1 MSKEYSKETQQN
13 KKLQH
18 YNDKVSKF
26 VPQDNIKNIKSK
38 EEANSGVSVIGRDR
52 GKIGGKMPMDSKK
65 KVTGKNTK
73 PCGVKDVRKIRKEEM
88 NFENPNIEN
97 KADPSE
103 GVMNRSSY
111 ERDQINLYNDLS
123 GTRKDINIG
132 GFDKEKSSEK
142 SSIFTN
148 GDFKI
153 NTNNNDIRKTANN
166 IESNSLK
173 YMKDIKK
180 ESESSSNRNHE
191 NSPLFSG
198 VNKDLKMNNKGNLFI
213 ERGINNFDNINNTGL
228 EIYDHN
234 KSVDINIEEIKNIN
248 SQSSIYNI
256 NNNNDDKN
264 KNINN
269 NNNIKHLKN
278 ELLKTNA
285 NKDTINNINKNVINN
300 INRNNNLNN
309 NIINEIDNN
318 IAGYSHNEFNILIKN
333 IENTNQINFNL
344 ATKISDLVKKID
356 ESNTNTKELVKKID
370 ESNNNTKDLVK
381 TIDKSNT
388 NVAALVKQNQ
398 TIINALIHGNSKSL
412 NPNENT
418 EGKNHS

>member
-1 MSKEYSKETQQN
+1 MSKEYSKETQQK

-18 YNDKVSKF
+18 YDDKVSKF

-38 EEANSGVSVIGRDR
+38 EKANNKISIINQDR
-52 GKIGGKMPMDSKK
+52 SKIKEKIPMDSKK
-65 KVTGKNTK
+65 KVTRKNAK
-73 PCGVKDVRKIRKEEM
+73 PCNVKDVEKIGEEEM
-88 NFENPNIEN
+88 NFENRNVDNEAN
-97 KADPSE
+97 PSE
-103 GVMNRSSY
+103 DKMNQSSN

-153 NTNNNDIRKTANN
+153 NTNNNDIRKTTNN
-166 IESNSLK
+166 K
-173 YMKDIKK
+173 
-180 ESESSSNRNHE
+180 
-191 NSPLFSG
+191 
-198 VNKDLKMNNKGNLFI
+198 NKGNLII

-234 KSVDINIEEIKNIN
+234 KSVDINMEEIKNIN

-256 NNNNDDKN
+256 NNNNVDTN

-278 ELLKTNA
+278 ELLETAKTNA
-285 NKDTINNINKNVINN
+285 NKNRINNINKNVINN

-333 IENTNQINFNL
+333 IENTNQINCNL

-356 ESNTNTKELVKKID
+356 ESNTNTKDLVKKID
-370 ESNNNTKDLVK
+370 ESNTNTKDLVKAIDESNTNTKDLVKAIDESNTNTKDLVK
-381 TIDKSNT
+381 TIDESNT

-398 TIINALIHGNSKSL
+398 TIIDALIHGNSKSL

-418 EGKNHS
+418 GGKNHS

>member
-73 PCGVKDVRKIRKEEM
+73 PCNIKDIKKIRKEEM
-88 NFENPNIEN
+88 NFENQNIEN
-97 KADPSE
+97 KANPSE
-103 GVMNRSSY
+103 DIMNQSSY

-132 GFDKEKSSEK
+132 GFNKEKSSEK

-153 NTNNNDIRKTANN
+153 NTNNNDIRKTANY
-166 IESNSLK
+166 IESNFLK
-173 YMKDIKK
+173 DMKDIKK

-191 NSPLFSG
+191 NSPLFPG
-198 VNKDLKMNNKGNLFI
+198 VNNRKMNNKGNLII

-333 IENTNQINFNL
+333 IENSNQINYNL

-356 ESNTNTKELVKKID
+356 ESNT
-370 ESNNNTKDLVK
+370 NTKDLVK

>member
-356 ESNTNTKELVKKID
+356 ESNTNTK
-370 ESNNNTKDLVK
+370 DLVK

-412 NPNENT
+412 NPKENT

>member
-256 NNNNDDKN
+256 NNNNEYK
-264 KNINN
+264 
-269 NNNIKHLKN
+269 
-278 ELLKTNA
+278 
-285 NKDTINNINKNVINN
+285 
-300 INRNNNLNN
+300 
-309 NIINEIDNN
+309 
-318 IAGYSHNEFNILIKN
+318 
-333 IENTNQINFNL
+333 
-344 ATKISDLVKKID
+344 
-356 ESNTNTKELVKKID
+356 
-370 ESNNNTKDLVK
+370 
-381 TIDKSNT
+381 
-388 NVAALVKQNQ
+388 
-398 TIINALIHGNSKSL
+398 
-412 NPNENT
+412 
-418 EGKNHS
+418 

>member
-300 INRNNNLNN
+300 TNRNNNLNN

-356 ESNTNTKELVKKID
+356 ESNTNTKELVK
-370 ESNNNTKDLVK
+370 

-412 NPNENT
+412 NPKENT

>member
-1 MSKEYSKETQQN
+1 MSKEYSKETQQK

-18 YNDKVSKF
+18 YDDKVSKF

-356 ESNTNTKELVKKID
+356 ESNTNTKELVKTID
-370 ESNNNTKDLVK
+370 KSNTNTKELVK

-412 NPNENT
+412 NPKENT

>member
-356 ESNTNTKELVKKID
+356 ESNTNTKELVK
-370 ESNNNTKDLVK
+370 

-412 NPNENT
+412 NPKENT

>member
-1 MSKEYSKETQQN
+1 MSKEYSKETQQK

-38 EEANSGVSVIGRDR
+38 EEANSKISIINQDR
-52 GKIGGKMPMDSKK
+52 SKIKEKMPMDSKK

-73 PCGVKDVRKIRKEEM
+73 PCNIKDIKKIRKEEM

-97 KADPSE
+97 KANPSE
-103 GVMNRSSY
+103 DIMNQSSY

-132 GFDKEKSSEK
+132 GFNKEKSSEK

-153 NTNNNDIRKTANN
+153 NTNNNDIRKTANY
-166 IESNSLK
+166 IESNFLK
-173 YMKDIKK
+173 DMKDIKK

-198 VNKDLKMNNKGNLFI
+198 VKDRKMNNKGNLII

-278 ELLKTNA
+278 ELQETVKTNA

-300 INRNNNLNN
+300 TNRNNNLNN

-318 IAGYSHNEFNILIKN
+318 TAGHSHNEFNILIKK
-333 IENTNQINFNL
+333 IENTNQINYNL

-356 ESNTNTKELVKKID
+356 ESNTNTK
-370 ESNNNTKDLVK
+370 NLVK

>member
-38 EEANSGVSVIGRDR
+38 EEANNKISIINQDR
-52 GKIGGKMPMDSKK
+52 SKIKEKMPMDSKK

-256 NNNNDDKN
+256 NNNNVDTN

-412 NPNENT
+412 NPKENT

>member
-153 NTNNNDIRKTANN
+153 NTNNNDIRKTANY
-166 IESNSLK
+166 IESNFLK
-173 YMKDIKK
+173 DMKDIKK

-198 VNKDLKMNNKGNLFI
+198 VKDRKMNNKGNLII

-278 ELLKTNA
+278 ELLETVKTNA

-300 INRNNNLNN
+300 TNRNNNLNN

-318 IAGYSHNEFNILIKN
+318 TAGHSHNEFNILIKK
-333 IENTNQINFNL
+333 IENTNQINYNL

-356 ESNTNTKELVKKID
+356 ESNTNTK
-370 ESNNNTKDLVK
+370 NLVK

>member
-256 NNNNDDKN
+256 NNNNVDTN
-264 KNINN
+264 KNIKN
-269 NNNIKHLKN
+269 NNNIKDLKN
-278 ELLKTNA
+278 ELLETVKTNE

-300 INRNNNLNN
+300 TNRNNNLNN

-318 IAGYSHNEFNILIKN
+318 TAGHSHNEFNILIKK
-333 IENTNQINFNL
+333 IENTNQINYNL

-418 EGKNHS
+418 EG

>member
-1 MSKEYSKETQQN
+1 
-13 KKLQH
+13 
-18 YNDKVSKF
+18 
-26 VPQDNIKNIKSK
+26 
-38 EEANSGVSVIGRDR
+38 
-52 GKIGGKMPMDSKK
+52 MPMDSKK
-65 KVTGKNTK
+65 KVTGKNAK
-73 PCGVKDVRKIRKEEM
+73 PCNIKDIKKIRKEEM
-88 NFENPNIEN
+88 NFENQNIEN
-97 KADPSE
+97 KANPSE
-103 GVMNRSSY
+103 DIMNQSSY
-111 ERDQINLYNDLS
+111 ERDQINLYNDLNDI
-123 GTRKDINIG
+123 RKDINIG

-166 IESNSLK
+166 IESNFLK

-198 VNKDLKMNNKGNLFI
+198 VNKDRKMNNKRNLII

-278 ELLKTNA
+278 ELLETVKTNA

-333 IENTNQINFNL
+333 IENTNQINYNL

-356 ESNTNTKELVKKID
+356 ESNT
-370 ESNNNTKDLVK
+370 NTKDLVK

-418 EGKNHS
+418 EG

>member
-1 MSKEYSKETQQN
+1 MID
-13 KKLQH
+13 L
-18 YNDKVSKF
+18 ND
-26 VPQDNIKNIKSK
+26 
-38 EEANSGVSVIGRDR
+38 
-52 GKIGGKMPMDSKK
+52 
-65 KVTGKNTK
+65 
-73 PCGVKDVRKIRKEEM
+73 
-88 NFENPNIEN
+88 
-97 KADPSE
+97 
-103 GVMNRSSY
+103 
-111 ERDQINLYNDLS
+111 
-123 GTRKDINIG
+123 TRKDINIG

-166 IESNSLK
+166 IESNFLK
-173 YMKDIKK
+173 DMKDIKK

-198 VNKDLKMNNKGNLFI
+198 VNKDRKMNNKANLII

-278 ELLKTNA
+278 ELLETVKTNA

-300 INRNNNLNN
+300 TNRNNNLNN

-318 IAGYSHNEFNILIKN
+318 TAGHSHNEFNILIKK
-333 IENTNQINFNL
+333 IENTNQINYNL

-356 ESNTNTKELVKKID
+356 ESNT
-370 ESNNNTKDLVK
+370 NTKDLVK

>member
-1 MSKEYSKETQQN
+1 MSKEYSKETQQK

-18 YNDKVSKF
+18 YDDKVSKF

-38 EEANSGVSVIGRDR
+38 EEANNKISIINQDR
-52 GKIGGKMPMDSKK
+52 SKIKEKMPMDSKK
-65 KVTGKNTK
+65 KVTGKNAK
-73 PCGVKDVRKIRKEEM
+73 PCNIKDIKKIRKEEM

-97 KADPSE
+97 KANPSE
-103 GVMNRSSY
+103 DIMNQSSY

-132 GFDKEKSSEK
+132 GFNKEKSSEK

-153 NTNNNDIRKTANN
+153 NTNNNDIRKTANY
-166 IESNSLK
+166 IESNFLK
-173 YMKDIKK
+173 DMKDIKK

-198 VNKDLKMNNKGNLFI
+198 VKDRKMNNKGNLII

-278 ELLKTNA
+278 ELQETVKTNA

-300 INRNNNLNN
+300 TNRNNNLNN

-318 IAGYSHNEFNILIKN
+318 TAGHSHNEFNILIKK
-333 IENTNQINFNL
+333 IENTNQINYNL

-356 ESNTNTKELVKKID
+356 ESNTNTK
-370 ESNNNTKDLVK
+370 NLVK

>member
-256 NNNNDDKN
+256 NNNNVDTN

-356 ESNTNTKELVKKID
+356 ESNTNTKELVKTID
-370 ESNNNTKDLVK
+370 KSNTNTKELVK

-412 NPNENT
+412 NPKENT

>member
-1 MSKEYSKETQQN
+1 MSKEYSKETQQK

-418 EGKNHS
+418 EG

>member
-1 MSKEYSKETQQN
+1 MSKEYSKETQQK

-18 YNDKVSKF
+18 YDDKVSKF

-278 ELLKTNA
+278 ELLETVKTNA

-356 ESNTNTKELVKKID
+356 ESNTNTK
-370 ESNNNTKDLVK
+370 DLVK

-412 NPNENT
+412 NPKENT

>member
-97 KADPSE
+97 KANPSE
-103 GVMNRSSY
+103 DIMNQSSY

-153 NTNNNDIRKTANN
+153 NTNNNDIRKTANY
-166 IESNSLK
+166 IESNFLK
-173 YMKDIKK
+173 DMKDIKK

-191 NSPLFSG
+191 NSPLFPG
-198 VNKDLKMNNKGNLFI
+198 VNNRKMNNKGNLII

-256 NNNNDDKN
+256 NNNNVDTN

-278 ELLKTNA
+278 ELLETVKINA

-300 INRNNNLNN
+300 TNRNNNLNN

-318 IAGYSHNEFNILIKN
+318 TAGHSHNEFNILIKK
-333 IENTNQINFNL
+333 IENTNQINYNL

-418 EGKNHS
+418 EG

>member
-1 MSKEYSKETQQN
+1 MSKEYSKETQQK

-18 YNDKVSKF
+18 YDDKVSKF

-356 ESNTNTKELVKKID
+356 ESNTNTKELVK
-370 ESNNNTKDLVK
+370 

-412 NPNENT
+412 NPKENT

>member
-1 MSKEYSKETQQN
+1 MSKEYSKETQQK

-18 YNDKVSKF
+18 YDDKVSKPA
-26 VPQDNIKNIKSK
+26 PQDNIKNIKSK
-38 EEANSGVSVIGRDR
+38 EKANNKISIINQDR
-52 GKIGGKMPMDSKK
+52 SKIKEKIPMDSKK
-65 KVTGKNTK
+65 KVTRKNAK
-73 PCGVKDVRKIRKEEM
+73 PCNVKDVEKIGEEEM
-88 NFENPNIEN
+88 NFENRNVDNEAN
-97 KADPSE
+97 PSE
-103 GVMNRSSY
+103 DKMNQSSN

-153 NTNNNDIRKTANN
+153 NTNNNDIRKTTNN
-166 IESNSLK
+166 K
-173 YMKDIKK
+173 
-180 ESESSSNRNHE
+180 
-191 NSPLFSG
+191 
-198 VNKDLKMNNKGNLFI
+198 NKGNLII

-234 KSVDINIEEIKNIN
+234 KSVDINMEEIKNIN

-256 NNNNDDKN
+256 NNNNVDTN

-278 ELLKTNA
+278 ELLETAKTNA
-285 NKDTINNINKNVINN
+285 NKNRINNINKNVINN

-333 IENTNQINFNL
+333 IENTNQINCNL

-356 ESNTNTKELVKKID
+356 ESNTNTKDLVKKID
-370 ESNNNTKDLVK
+370 ESNTNTKDLVKAIDESNTNTKDLVK
-381 TIDKSNT
+381 TIDESNT

-398 TIINALIHGNSKSL
+398 TIIDALIHGNSKSL

-418 EGKNHS
+418 GGKNHS

>member
-1 MSKEYSKETQQN
+1 MSKEYSKETQQK

-18 YNDKVSKF
+18 YDDKVSKF

-38 EEANSGVSVIGRDR
+38 EEANNKISIINQDR
-52 GKIGGKMPMDSKK
+52 SKIKEKMPMDSKK
-65 KVTGKNTK
+65 KVTGKNAK
-73 PCGVKDVRKIRKEEM
+73 PCNIKDIKKIRKEEM
-88 NFENPNIEN
+88 NFENQNIEN
-97 KADPSE
+97 KANPSE
-103 GVMNRSSY
+103 DIMNQSSY

-198 VNKDLKMNNKGNLFI
+198 VNKDRKMNNKGNLII

-333 IENTNQINFNL
+333 IENTNQINYNL

-356 ESNTNTKELVKKID
+356 ESNTNTK
-370 ESNNNTKDLVK
+370 NLVK

-412 NPNENT
+412 NPKENT

>member
-153 NTNNNDIRKTANN
+153 NTNNNDIRKTANY
-166 IESNSLK
+166 IESNFLK
-173 YMKDIKK
+173 DMKDIKK

-198 VNKDLKMNNKGNLFI
+198 VKDRKMNNKGNLII

-278 ELLKTNA
+278 ELLETVKTNA

-300 INRNNNLNN
+300 TNRNNNLNN

-318 IAGYSHNEFNILIKN
+318 TAGHSHNEFNILIKK
-333 IENTNQINFNL
+333 IENTNQINYNL

-356 ESNTNTKELVKKID
+356 ESNT
-370 ESNNNTKDLVK
+370 NTKDLVK

-398 TIINALIHGNSKSL
+398 TIINVLIHGNSKSL

-418 EGKNHS
+418 EGKIHS

>member
-1 MSKEYSKETQQN
+1 MSKEYSKETQQK

-18 YNDKVSKF
+18 YDDKVSKPA
-26 VPQDNIKNIKSK
+26 PQDNIKNIKSK
-38 EEANSGVSVIGRDR
+38 EKANNKISIINQDR
-52 GKIGGKMPMDSKK
+52 SKIKEKIPMDSKK
-65 KVTGKNTK
+65 KVTRKNAK
-73 PCGVKDVRKIRKEEM
+73 PCNVKDVEKIGEEEM
-88 NFENPNIEN
+88 NFENRNVDNEAN
-97 KADPSE
+97 PSE
-103 GVMNRSSY
+103 DKMNQSSN

-153 NTNNNDIRKTANN
+153 NTNNNDIRKTTNN
-166 IESNSLK
+166 K
-173 YMKDIKK
+173 
-180 ESESSSNRNHE
+180 
-191 NSPLFSG
+191 
-198 VNKDLKMNNKGNLFI
+198 NKGNLII

-234 KSVDINIEEIKNIN
+234 KSVDINMEEIKNIN

-278 ELLKTNA
+278 ELLETAKTNA
-285 NKDTINNINKNVINN
+285 NKNRINNINKNVINN

-333 IENTNQINFNL
+333 IENTNQINCNL

-356 ESNTNTKELVKKID
+356 ESNTNTKDLVKKID
-370 ESNNNTKDLVK
+370 ESNTNTKDLVKAIDESNTNTKDLVKAIDESNTNTKDLVK
-381 TIDKSNT
+381 TIDESNT

-398 TIINALIHGNSKSL
+398 TIIDALIHGNSKSL

-418 EGKNHS
+418 GVKNHS